1 MFTNHIRAAVAVVA
15 LSQFVGGCT
24 DSPRTSLTSPSVVT
38 APAPVPVPTPT
49 AAILTDATLSGMV
62 YEIVGGPPGQRRGI
76 EGASVY
82 CEACGES
89 THNFAYTDSNGE
101 YVFPHGVW
109 MDRPA
114 SFPIRVSVGKDG
126 YQDPPGLPKTTPPN
140 PSGPGWR
147 EVLIAGDTRFEIEL
161 VAR

>member
-1 MFTNHIRAAVAVVA
+1 MVAWQSSWVMSVSSLA
-15 LSQFVGGCT
+15 QLVCPQTGSVHDIHHRWLVG
-24 DSPRTSLTSPSVVT
+24 DMRL
-38 APAPVPVPTPT
+38 PA
-49 AAILTDATLSGMV
+49 
-62 YEIVGGPPGQRRGI
+62 GQRRGI